1 LLLAL
6 GNHLLSKLAGSTK
19 HLESPCIEKMLAQS
33 SDGGPPSL
41 THGLFLMKLKFQ
53 VFSAF

>member
-1 LLLAL
+1 
-6 GNHLLSKLAGSTK
+6 
-19 HLESPCIEKMLAQS
+19 MLAQS

-41 THGLFLMKLKFQ
+41 IHGLFLMKLKFQ